1 MCGPG
6 TTLCLANLA
15 LRTSIARGLNTASY
29 KTYPGYL
36 VGTYRGIPQ
45 GAIPAPPGVPYPNT
59 PRVPIQGVLQTSTQ
73 GISSTLVYTLAGTPY
88 PVNSTR
94 RHHATVTF
102 TQITPSSITLS
113 SWTTRVPYVGTA
125 CLIALAS
132 YDSTG

>member
-1 MCGPG
+1 MWARHNAVPG
-6 TTLCLANLA
+6 KPSSPHQHRSGAEYGILHVL
-15 LRTSIARGLNTASY
+15 S
-29 KTYPGYL
+29 GYYG
-36 VGTYRGIPQ
+36 GTYRGIPQ

-59 PRVPIQGVLQTSTQ
+59 PGVPIQGVLQTSTQ
-73 GISSTLVYTLAGTPY
+73 GISSTLVYTLEDTPY
-88 PVNSTR
+88 HVNSTR

-125 CLIALAS
+125 CHTALAS